1 MDDELPGG
9 VWRLDPAMGHRLR
22 LQRVRK
28 ALEAGDPEAAA
39 QEAEELLDEA
49 PEHPDALFLLGEA
62 LLDLGDFELALT
74 TFQQRVALDGGDIDS
89 LLGLGIAA
97 FQNCELQLAVETLRE
112 VIRLEGD
119 LAEAHYY
126 LGLALERRPGHSRE
140 SLNELM
146 AAYQLSPKRFPLPR
160 DLSHADWQ
168 DLVAG
173 AVARLPEK
181 LHPFYSNLPFTIE
194 DLPELDEL
202 RRHDPPLPPTIAA
215 LHTGEPPEDR
225 DPWDHRPQNIRLF
238 ARNLARAPTPED
250 LIEQLRQALLD
261 EAQHWL
267 GIGPEE
273 L

>member
-9 VWRLDPAMGHRLR
+9 VWRLDPAMGQGLR

-28 ALEAGDPEAAA
+28 ALETGDLESAV

-49 PEHPDALFLLGEA
+49 PRHPEALFLLGEA
-62 LLDLGDFELALT
+62 LLELGDYEVALT
-74 TFQQRVALDGGDIDS
+74 TFQQRVAIDGGDVSS

-97 FQNCELQLAVETLRE
+97 FQICELQLSVETTRE
-112 VIRLEGD
+112 VIRLEPD

-126 LGLALERRPGHSRE
+126 LGLALERLSGHSGE

-146 AAYQLSPKRFPLPR
+146 AAYQLSPKQFPLPR
-160 DLSHADWQ
+160 DLSRADWQ

-173 AVARLPEK
+173 AVARLPER
-181 LHPFYSNLPFTIE
+181 LHPFYSSLPFTIE
-194 DLPELDEL
+194 DLPTLDEL
-202 RRHDPPLPPTIAA
+202 RQHDPPLPPTIAA
-215 LHTGEPPEDR
+215 MHTGEPPEDC
-225 DPWDHRPQNIRLF
+225 DPWEHRPDNIRLF
-238 ARNLARAPTPED
+238 ARNLARAPTPEELVD
-250 LIEQLRQALLD
+250 QLRQALLD

>member
-9 VWRLDPAMGHRLR
+9 VWRLDPMTGVGLR

-28 ALEAGDPEAAA
+28 ALEQGEVEAAV

-49 PEHPDALFLLGEA
+49 PDHPEGLLLLGDALLE
-62 LLDLGDFELALT
+62 LGDYELALR
-74 TFQQRVALDGGDIDS
+74 TFQQRVGIDGGDVDS

-97 FQNCELQLAVETLRE
+97 FHVCDLQLSIETTRE
-112 VIRLEGD
+112 VIRVEPE

-126 LGLALERRPGHSRE
+126 LGLALERIPGRSSE

-160 DLSHADWQ
+160 DLTQADWQ
-168 DLVAG
+168 ELVAG

-181 LHPFYSNLPFTIE
+181 LHGFYSDLPFTIE
-194 DLPELDEL
+194 DLPDLDEL

-215 LHTGEPPEDR
+215 MHTGEPPEDQ
-225 DPWDHRPQNIRLF
+225 DPFEHRPEMIRLF

-250 LIEQLRQALLD
+250 LIDQLKQALLD

-267 GIGPEE
+267 GTSPEE

>member
-9 VWRLDPAMGHRLR
+9 VWRLDPDLGQGLRLR
-22 LQRVRK
+22 RVRK
-28 ALEAGDPEAAA
+28 ALEEGELESAVH
-39 QEAEELLDEA
+39 EAEELLDEA
-49 PEHPDALFLLGEA
+49 PDHAEALYLLGEA
-62 LLDLGDFELALT
+62 LLELGDYELALE
-74 TFQQRVALDGGDIDS
+74 TFRQRVALDGGDVGS

-97 FQNCELQLAVETLRE
+97 FQVCDLQRSIETTRE
-112 VIRLEGD
+112 VIRREPD

-126 LGLALERRPGHSRE
+126 LGLALERVPGQSRA
-140 SLNELM
+140 SLDELM

-168 DLVAG
+168 ELVAG

-181 LHPFYSNLPFTIE
+181 LHDFYSDLPFTIE

-202 RRHDPPLPPTIAA
+202 RTHDPPLPPTIAA

-225 DPWDHRPQNIRLF
+225 DPWGHRPHSIRLF
-238 ARNLARAPTPED
+238 ARNLARAPTPEE
-250 LIEQLRQALLD
+250 LVEQLRQALLD
-261 EAQHWL
+261 EAAHWL
-267 GIGPEE
+267 GMEPEE

>member
-9 VWRLDPAMGHRLR
+9 VWRLDPDLGQGLR

-28 ALEAGDPEAAA
+28 SLEAGELEAAV

-49 PEHPDALFLLGEA
+49 PQHPDALFLLGEA
-62 LLDLGDFELALT
+62 LLELGDYELAMT
-74 TFQQRVALDGGDIDS
+74 TFQQRVALDGGDVDS

-97 FQNCELQLAVETLRE
+97 FQTCDLQLSIETTRE
-112 VIRLEGD
+112 VIRLEPE

-126 LGLALERRPGHSRE
+126 LGLARERVSGQSRA
-140 SLNELM
+140 SLTELM

-181 LHPFYSNLPFTIE
+181 LHAFYSNLPFTIE

-202 RRHDPPLPPTIAA
+202 RAHDPPLPPTIAA
-215 LHTGEPPEDR
+215 LHTGEPTEGKDA
-225 DPWDHRPQNIRLF
+225 WEHRPESIRLF
-238 ARNLARAPTPED
+238 ARNLARAPTPDE
-250 LIEQLRQALLD
+250 LIDVLRQALLD
-261 EAQHWL
+261 EAGHWL
-267 GIGPEE
+267 GISPEE